1 MPIDGMTLYF
11 YNFLSPYFED
21 VQKDC
26 KLTLEEFNH
35 NFLTLKNNL
44 IDEFNYDLETNTVT
58 LKRKNGE
65 LLTVDL
71 NPLSTNLVERTS
83 EEVIETLEQM
93 KGDKPCRLI
102 TEKRPKSVKR
112 LIDMYNANNE
122 LPDNPIVGDRYLTLE
137 EYDSYGKFYDFESVK
152 KINLSLTDGWR
163 VPTKEDWD
171 SILDW
176 YEDTD
181 EARNHDSLL
190 YGLFGE
196 KAGYFLKGKE
206 FYEAVT
212 TPLFPDSELDKD
224 FYEKRKN
231 IYYGSPNLVPS
242 GFQEGECFDIRN
254 SGREGYYWT
263 STVKEEDANEIPYIK
278 VFSATTNQVG
288 QYSATSE
295 NYCTIRLVKDYD
307 ECTYQKYYNINNQ
320 TYGTVVLNDFHNE
333 NHKLIFTTTNLRFTD
348 DNLNFLGTSGKIVG
362 KYYINEWNGSFWVKT
377 ELTEGENI
385 VIETPIND
393 GESNFTQYRNIN
405 GQLLSEKDII
415 TSLSHEIVELERDY
429 IENNVRRLISEYNEY
444 FSNIATEAIRNED
457 TNRYFKNIADESF
470 SGHTDEIAT
479 IAQNKFLDNVN
490 TIQDIIDDHLNNGG
504 KSNLEHIID
513 ENFSGHTDEIGDI
526 ARGTIQDEYSTIK
539 DAIGSAI
546 ISENL
551 ANIKQQVWNYLKS
564 NSEFLDALSGTSAE
578 VIDANL
584 DSFVHVIDDHLNNGG
599 KSNLEDIIDEN
610 FSGHSNEI
618 RNIARSAIQGEYST
632 IKDAIGSAIISENL
646 ASIKQ
651 QVWNYLKSN
660 SEFLSVLSG
669 TSADVIDANIDSFI
683 RTIDNEIMTN
693 GLDLMTS
700 KLNAKLSDFGDTL
713 TNTIFGNELELRKT
727 DVANKLYSEILR
739 NPSFIASV
747 YSSIFSRFT
756 GDSSFTDFISHL
768 AKNTMISERDY
779 IVETILD
786 TMSNDGSSVI
796 NGFITSRFNNY
807 ITSGNTN
814 FVRIIN
820 DIIQSPVNSSYIEG
834 LINSYII
841 SHQDLIKGYSEEVYR
856 QLSSSTVDDVWDKV
870 VENSETLVYDNVMT
884 ILNGEVGRNI
894 VMGLGEN
901 IINNSRLKINEIIS
915 SFIETNTGT
924 NLIKGIVTDSIQ
936 NDNNA
941 YLTNLMTNIAN
952 ERITQLVQSQNIVR
966 SEDTSTIKTIVSK
979 EGNAYTIKSAVKV
992 VDAETSSE
1000 AGFKNVLED
1009 LSDVTDCNEGG
1020 LYVAVKESPTNL
1032 LKYESPSRGG
1042 KGLYVEL
1049 SGATE
1054 AASLQNDLISTTSAA
1069 YIKEGDVF
1077 KKGSTLEDIVKQIF
1091 CQEKNPTIKENSLT
1105 ITFNKPS
1112 TNYEIG
1118 DDYNITVTA
1127 SARRVMQYYD
1137 YEGNPTAKVKNALGV
1152 NMYLTLNGE
1161 SHSQVEEN
1169 ISCTA
1174 SLSGTFT
1181 EENDKALFNAVSS
1194 GASTSVVAQSTEGTS
1209 VPLVFEAKNVSNLL
1223 SFNAYF
1229 RAYYLEF
1236 NAQNDDITPTEMLS
1250 NPNTKSVLLSSNRTN
1265 LWGEGV
1271 LTTAGKR
1278 IAILCPSAYTLTAQN
1293 DMGQSYTFVDL
1304 HIHDYQYENNGYV
1317 TSYKLYCD
1325 NQNASAMA
1333 VYKNIIITK

>member
-102 TEKRPKSVKR
+102 TEKRPKSVKS

-190 YGLFGE
+190 YGSFGE

-206 FYEAVT
+206 FYEVIT

-242 GFQEGECFDIRN
+242 GFQEGECFDIKN

-263 STVKEEDANEIPYIK
+263 STVKEEDGNEIPYIK

-348 DNLNFLGTSGKIVG
+348 DNLNFLGTSGEIVG

-385 VIETPIND
+385 VIETPINN

-444 FSNIATEAIRNED
+444 FSGIATEAIRSED

-504 KSNLEHIID
+504 KSNLENIID
-513 ENFSGHTDEIGDI
+513 ENFDGHRNEIGDI

-584 DSFVHVIDDHLNNGG
+584 DSF
-599 KSNLEDIIDEN
+599 
-610 FSGHSNEI
+610 I
-618 RNIARSAIQGEYST
+618 RI
-632 IKDAIGSAIISENL
+632 
-646 ASIKQ
+646 
-651 QVWNYLKSN
+651 
-660 SEFLSVLSG
+660 
-669 TSADVIDANIDSFI
+669 
-683 RTIDNEIMTN
+683 IDNEIITN

-700 KLNAKLSDFGDTL
+700 KLNAKLADFGDTL

-814 FVRIIN
+814 FVRIID

-856 QLSSSTVDDVWDKV
+856 QLSGSTVDDVWDKV

-936 NDNNA
+936 NDNNT

-992 VDAETSSE
+992 VDDETSSE

-1137 YEGNPTAKVKNALGV
+1137 YEGNPTATVKNALGV

-1174 SLSGTFT
+1174 NLSGTFT
-1181 EENDKALFNAVSS
+1181 EENDRALFNAVSS
-1194 GASTSVVAQSTEGTS
+1194 GASTSVIAQSTEGTS
-1209 VPLVFEAKNVSNLL
+1209 MPLIFEAKNTSNLL

-1250 NPNTKSVLLSSNRTN
+1250 NPNTKSVLLSNDRTN

-1293 DMGQSYTFVDL
+1293 DMGQSYTFVEL

>member
-93 KGDKPCRLI
+93 KGDKPCCLI

-112 LIDMYNANNE
+112 LIDMYNANDE

-190 YGLFGE
+190 YGTFGE

-212 TPLFPDSELDKD
+212 TPLFPDSEMDKD

-231 IYYGSPNLVPS
+231 LYYGCPNLVPS

-263 STVKEEDANEIPYIK
+263 STVKEEDGNEIPYIK

-307 ECTYQKYYNINNQ
+307 ECSYQKYYNINNQ
-320 TYGTVVLNDFHNE
+320 TYGTVVLNDFYDDS
-333 NHKLIFTTTNLRFTD
+333 HKLIFTTTNLRFTD
-348 DNLNFLGTSGKIVG
+348 DNLNFLGTSGEIVG

-385 VIETPIND
+385 VIETPINN

-429 IENNVRRLISEYNEY
+429 IENNVRRLIGEYNEY
-444 FSNIATEAIRNED
+444 FSNIAIEAIRSED
-457 TNRYFKNIADESF
+457 TNSYFRNIADESF

-479 IAQNKFLDNVN
+479 IAQNKFLDNVR

-504 KSNLEHIID
+504 KTNLESIID
-513 ENFSGHTDEIGDI
+513 DNFDGHRNEIGDI
-526 ARGTIQDEYSTIK
+526 ARSTIETEYSTIK

-564 NSEFLDALSGTSAE
+564 NNEFLDALSGTSAE

-584 DSFVHVIDDHLNNGG
+584 DSFIHV
-599 KSNLEDIIDEN
+599 
-610 FSGHSNEI
+610 
-618 RNIARSAIQGEYST
+618 
-632 IKDAIGSAIISENL
+632 
-646 ASIKQ
+646 
-651 QVWNYLKSN
+651 
-660 SEFLSVLSG
+660 
-669 TSADVIDANIDSFI
+669 
-683 RTIDNEIMTN
+683 IDNEIVAN

-700 KLNAKLSDFGDTL
+700 KLNAKLSDFGDAL
-713 TNTIFGNELELRKT
+713 TDTIFGNELELRKT
-727 DVANKLYSEILR
+727 SVADKLYSELLR

-779 IVETILD
+779 IVTTVLE

-796 NGFITSRFNNY
+796 NGLITSRFNNY

-820 DIIQSPVNSSYIEG
+820 DIIQSPVNSTYIDG

-841 SHQDLIKGYSEEVYR
+841 SHQELIQNYAEDVYR
-856 QLSSSTVDDVWDKV
+856 QLSSSTVDDVWDRV

-936 NDNNA
+936 NDNNT

-952 ERITQLVQSQNIVR
+952 ERITQLVQNQNIIR

-979 EGNAYTIKSAVKV
+979 EGNAYTIKSAAKV
-992 VDAETSSE
+992 VDDETSSE
-1000 AGFKNVLED
+1000 AGFINVLED

-1032 LKYESPSRGG
+1032 LKYESPARGG

-1105 ITFNKPS
+1105 ITFDKPS

-1137 YEGNPTAKVKNALGV
+1137 YEGNPTATVKNALGV

-1161 SHSQVEEN
+1161 SRSQIEEN

-1174 SLSGTFT
+1174 NLSGTFT
-1181 EENDKALFNAVSS
+1181 ENNDKALFNAVSS

-1209 VPLVFEAKNVSNLL
+1209 VPLIFEAKNTSNLL

-1250 NPNTKSVLLSSNRTN
+1250 NPNTKSVLLANDRTN

-1293 DMGQSYTFVDL
+1293 DMGQSYTFVEL